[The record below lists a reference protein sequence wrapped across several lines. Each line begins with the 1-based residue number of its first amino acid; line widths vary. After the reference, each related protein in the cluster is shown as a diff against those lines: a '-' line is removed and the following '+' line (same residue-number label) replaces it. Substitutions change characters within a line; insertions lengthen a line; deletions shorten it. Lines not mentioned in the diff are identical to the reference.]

1 MVFAKGDIMN
11 YTNLAAE
18 ILKCVGGPENVI
30 SVTNCMTRLRFQL
43 KDSKK
48 ANVEAIKNLKGV
60 QGAVTKNGQFQIIIG
75 TDVSHVCEEIKKL
88 GHFDDNTDASGE
100 TEKTGIINSFFGTL
114 TAIFTPVIPALAGS
128 GMIKALLALCVALGV
143 ITNDSNTYKVFFAF
157 ADALFSFMP
166 FILAISA
173 AKRFKCSPYI
183 AAVLAG
189 VLLHSSFTGIEAQ
202 ELIINIFNGNTIS
215 LKYFTIFGFLPIL
228 AISYGGS
235 VIPIL
240 LIVWVQSKI
249 EPIANKYSFSAVK
262 VFLAPLITIILT
274 GLIALFLA
282 GPIGNLIGQILAVGF
297 NFLNDYA
304 GWVIPLIMGTLCPF
318 FVMTGMHYCFAPI
331 QSIQYATLGY
341 GTILGPGMLA
351 SNIAQGTSS
360 IVVGLKSK
368 NKELKQLGL
377 SAGFTGLM
385 GITEPALYGVNLKY
399 KKPLYAA
406 MIGGGCAGLYAGIT
420 GIHTFSSTTA
430 GLLAL
435 PVYIGGEGFM
445 NLINACITILI
456 SMAVTVIATLI
467 LGFKD
472 PVEMKADEVNVED
485 VKAEDKQE
493 VKPLIK
499 EKLILA
505 APLSGQIISLSK
517 VSDEAFSQGI
527 LGKGAAI
534 LPVEGKV
541 YAPVNGRVETVFE
554 TKHAIG
560 LVSDEGVEILI
571 HVGIDTVE
579 LGGKFYDAKVK
590 QGERVA
596 KGQLLLEFD
605 MEGIKKAGYDTTT
618 PIIVSNTEDYLEVLA
633 TDKDT
638 VRAKDVFLT
647 ILP

>member
-1 MVFAKGDIMN
+1 MN
-11 YTNLAAE
+11 YNQLAAD
-18 ILKCVGGPENVI
+18 ILKHVGGQENVI
-30 SVTNCMTRLRFQL
+30 NVTNCMTRLRFQL
-43 KDSKK
+43 KDTKK
-48 ANVEAIKNLKGV
+48 ANVDAIKGLKGV

-75 TDVSHVCEEIKKL
+75 TDVGNVCEEIKKL
-88 GHFDDNTDASGE
+88 GNFEENNSSQEQG
-100 TEKTGIINSFFGTL
+100 EKTGIINTFFGTL
-114 TAIFTPVIPALAGS
+114 TAIFTPIIPALAGS

-143 ITNDSNTYKVFFAF
+143 LTNDTNTYKVFYAF
-157 ADALFSFMP
+157 ADAMFAFMP

-202 ELIINIFNGNTIS
+202 EFILNIFNGNTIT

-228 AISYGGS
+228 SVSYGGS

-249 EPIANKYSFSAVK
+249 EPIANKFSPKAVK
-262 VFLAPLITIILT
+262 VFLAPLVTIILT
-274 GLIALFLA
+274 GLVGVFIA
-282 GPIGNLIGQILAVGF
+282 GPIGNMIGQILAIGF
-297 NFLNDYA
+297 NLLNDYA
-304 GWVIPLIMGTLCPF
+304 GWVIPFLMGTFSPF

-341 GTILGPGMLA
+341 GTILGPGMLS
-351 SNIAQGTSS
+351 SNIAQGTAS

-385 GITEPALYGVNLKY
+385 GITEPALYGVTLKY

-435 PVYIGGEGFM
+435 PVYIGGDSVM
-445 NLINACITILI
+445 NLVNACITIVI
-456 SMAVTVIATLI
+456 SMVVTAIATLV

-472 PVEMKADEVNVED
+472 PVDAPKSSNSEVQPLVKQKIVVGAPMTGKTVALSQVKDE
-485 VKAEDKQE
+485 
-493 VKPLIK
+493 
-499 EKLILA
+499 
-505 APLSGQIISLSK
+505 G
-517 VSDEAFSQGI
+517 FSQGV
-527 LGKGAAI
+527 LGKGIAI
-534 LPVEGKV
+534 LPTEGKV
-541 YAPVNGRVETVFE
+541 YAPVNGTVATIFD
-554 TKHAIG
+554 TKHAMG
-560 LVSDEGVEILI
+560 LISEEGVELLI

-579 LGGKFYDAKVK
+579 LGGKYFTAKVN
-590 QGERVA
+590 QGDKVK
-596 KGQLLLEFD
+596 KGQVLLEFD
-605 MEGIKKAGYDTTT
+605 LEGIKKAGYDVTT
-618 PIIVSNTEDYLEVLA
+618 PIIISNSDDYLDILS
-633 TDKDT
+633 TDKAAVTSGDT
-638 VRAKDVFLT
+638 FLT
-647 ILP
+647 VIP